1 MTEMIM
7 FFSGLFF
14 GILFIFLAFV
24 FSVFVMS
31 LVKKTANYEEFTPLV
46 SVVIPAVNEEK
57 NIGKCLM
64 SIHNQDYPRGRVEV
78 IVVDD
83 GSIDRTKS
91 VAQHFCAKV
100 LSQNHKGKSEALN
113 LGVQNAVHDIIFT
126 IDADTVLEKSC
137 LKNLVK
143 PFVDFSVGATTGNS
157 KVINSKTFLGTF
169 QNIEYSYNNLI
180 RSSFSKLFS
189 TGIWFFGALACYR
202 KDALNKVGGFKTDT
216 LAEDMD
222 IALDLNNAGYRTIN
236 VPNAVGYTVAPST
249 FKALYDQRARWW
261 IGTLQALT
269 KNKHLFFENS
279 LSLKFLFINQFWW
292 SFYSFISLPLI
303 VYQVNYW
310 LPSGGISE
318 ILEYLFRWFSLAGP
332 VYVIYKI
339 PEWGIS
345 IYNIFGVLSGL
356 ISAVMMFSAIL
367 MFKDKLTLNTLLGV
381 FFYFPYTIFLN
392 TIIIISMLKCH
403 FWTKSYFIR

>member
-7 FFSGLFF
+7 FASGLFF

-24 FSVFVMS
+24 FSVFLMS
-31 LVKKTANYEEFTPLV
+31 LVKRNVHYKEFTPSV
-46 SVVIPAVNEEK
+46 SVVIPAFNEEK

-64 SIHNQDYPRGRVEV
+64 SIYNQDYPREKIEV

-83 GSIDRTKS
+83 GSKDRTKQI
-91 VAQHFCAKV
+91 AQHFCAKV
-100 LSQNHKGKSEALN
+100 LNQNHKGKSEALN
-113 LGVQNAVHDIIFT
+113 LGVKNAAHDIIFT
-126 IDADTVLEKSC
+126 IDADTILEKSC

-143 PFVDFSVGATTGNS
+143 PFIDPSVGATTGNS
-157 KVINSKTFLGTF
+157 KVLNNNTILGTF

-180 RSSFSKLFS
+180 RGSFSKLFS

-202 KDALNKVGGFKTDT
+202 KDVLNNVGGFKTDT

-222 IALDLNNAGYRTIN
+222 IALDVTNAGYRTVN
-236 VPNAVGYTVAPST
+236 VSNAVCYTVAPSS
-249 FKALYDQRARWW
+249 FKELYNQRSRWW

-279 LSLKFLFINQFWW
+279 LSLKFLFVNQFWW

-303 VYQVNYW
+303 IYQVNYW

-318 ILEYLFRWFSLAGP
+318 LFEYLFRWFSLAGP
-332 VYVIYKI
+332 VYVLYKI

-356 ISAVMMFSAIL
+356 ISALMMFSALL
-367 MFKDKLTLNTLLGV
+367 MFKDRITLNTLFGV

-392 TIIIISMLKCH
+392 TIIVFSIIKCH